1 MKAVVLN
8 PMVCILGWVDHHVLL
23 GSVQHVGHAKAL
35 EVGDVTHCLSIPND
49 DARMHLVAVDRPPL
63 LLLLP
68 TPCSC
73 CSPAP
78 HQVLVHTLLMV
89 QARGQSSAALVLGY
103 GQPVLV

>member
-1 MKAVVLN
+1 MS
-8 PMVCILGWVDHHVLL
+8 CLL
-23 GSVQHVGHAKAL
+23 GLSYKKSTRCRKL
-35 EVGDVTHCLSIPND
+35 PNLVTADWSS
-49 DARMHLVAVDRPPL
+49 L

-78 HQVLVHTLLMV
+78 HQVLIGLFIVPG
-89 QARGQSSAALVLGY
+89 GQSSAGLVLGY

>member
-49 DARMHLVAVDRPPL
+49 DARMHLNSNIIIVI
-63 LLLLP
+63 
-68 TPCSC
+68 T
-73 CSPAP
+73 
-78 HQVLVHTLLMV
+78 
-89 QARGQSSAALVLGY
+89 ARRGGRKTSDDL
-103 GQPVLV
+103 